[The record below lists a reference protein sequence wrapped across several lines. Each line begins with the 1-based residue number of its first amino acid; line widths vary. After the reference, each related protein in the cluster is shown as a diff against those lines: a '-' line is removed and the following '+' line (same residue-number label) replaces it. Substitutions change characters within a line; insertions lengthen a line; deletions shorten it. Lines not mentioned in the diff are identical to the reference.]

1 MNKNKI
7 KIKEPNEYEV
17 NYAHATTIF
26 RSKKDLNIFHD
37 FLVQKIN
44 DEIKKAKR
52 IKRIQNF

>member
-17 NYAHATTIF
+17 TYAHAIPIF
-26 RSKKDLNIFHD
+26 RSKKDLDIFHD

-44 DEIKKAKR
+44 DEIKEAKR
-52 IKRIQNF
+52 IKWIQKF